1 MGRVAPDGRRR
12 TKHPGSMQSRVD
24 RKYPGSTYIGPE
36 AGTGRGHKGVTVAK
50 NEKRIQVTL
59 ACESCKRRN
68 YITTKNKMNDRERI
82 EMKKFCSWDRR
93 HTLHKETR

>member
-1 MGRVAPDGRRR
+1 M
-12 TKHPGSMQSRVD
+12 D
-24 RKYPGSTYIGPE
+24 REYPGSTYTRSAADP
-36 AGTGRGHKGVTVAK
+36 AGAQGVTVAK